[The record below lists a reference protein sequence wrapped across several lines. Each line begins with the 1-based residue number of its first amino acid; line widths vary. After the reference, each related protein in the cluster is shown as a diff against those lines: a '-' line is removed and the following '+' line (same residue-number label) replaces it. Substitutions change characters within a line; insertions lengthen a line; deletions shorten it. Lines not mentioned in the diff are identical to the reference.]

1 MNYALHYIVFIQW
14 YTDSDGEFLPHVKFS
29 SLTVIAKHLYDSADI
44 FCYHVSEINTNEKLK
59 IIIVKEYQHKSTVK
73 GCHVYIQRNLESS
86 RGGSSG
92 H

>member
-1 MNYALHYIVFIQW
+1 M
-14 YTDSDGEFLPHVKFS
+14 
-29 SLTVIAKHLYDSADI
+29 YDSADI